1 MRLPRFLR
9 RTRHS
14 RGQALVE
21 FALILPLLAL
31 LLVMAI
37 DFGRV
42 FFGRIAIENAARIG
56 ADFAAGHA
64 GSWEGTT
71 PVNEALD
78 NQALYRTQIAQDLQ
92 ALNCD
97 LAGDPSDPIEDRVPE
112 PNFDTDGDGTES
124 FDDGSL
130 VRVTL
135 VCDFGLITPL
145 AETFFG
151 GPVNLSAESE
161 FPINGVIHTGLF
173 GGAPPPPP
181 PPGGCAT
188 PPEAAFSTNPAP
200 TGGGRVNITSGT
212 NVTFTDTSTTVPG
225 CDVTSWE
232 WSFGDGSPV
241 NANEGPVIH
250 VYVHGG
256 GGAPTNY
263 VAQLTVSNSGGSDTQ
278 TITVRV
284 ARP

>member
-1 MRLPRFLR
+1 MRLPRSLL
-9 RTRHS
+9 RTRPS

-71 PVNEALD
+71 PVEEALD

-92 ALNCD
+92 ALNCE
-97 LAGDPSDPIEDRVPE
+97 LAGDPTDPIEDRVPE
-112 PNFDTDGDGTES
+112 PNFDPDGDGTEN

-135 VCDFGLITPL
+135 DCEFGLITPL

-151 GPVNLSAESE
+151 GPVSLSAESE
-161 FPINGVIHTGLF
+161 FPINGVLHTGLF

-181 PPGGCAT
+181 VGC
-188 PPEAAFSTNPAP
+188 EAGELIVPDLVGLRMQDAKALWDADGFTGTFSPAVTNPNKNKIVLTQSLSAEACELP
-200 TGGGRVNITSGT
+200 ESS
-212 NVTFTDTSTTVPG
+212 VT
-225 CDVTSWE
+225 VTHS
-232 WSFGDGSPV
+232 
-241 NANEGPVIH
+241 
-250 VYVHGG
+250 
-256 GGAPTNY
+256 
-263 VAQLTVSNSGGSDTQ
+263 
-278 TITVRV
+278 
-284 ARP
+284 